1 MWDWIMSLGS
11 YPGESDAQR
20 GRRRIVVGYIIFSIP
35 PRLLF
40 ATIGLAEGRPAIAAV
55 DYVAALLP
63 AVALV
68 VLALRPHW
76 YVGIVNVLLG
86 LILIENIIPT
96 ILLGGLVESGLL
108 MAFGILAVIGAL
120 IALSRRA
127 AFWWFVAYVVVLIV
141 TTAVAES
148 AEPIYDVEWTSADI
162 ASALVGVTI
171 FLFAAMAYFVGQ
183 RDRFQQESDDLLH
196 NILPAEIAA
205 RLKSDSTMIA
215 DDYDAVSVLF
225 ADVVDFTPMSA
236 DMSPTELVGLLNSV
250 FSTFD
255 GIVEELGLEKIKTV
269 GDEYMV
275 AAGVPLAR
283 PDHAHVMAELALRIR
298 DHTDTHEFEGRRIRL
313 RIGINSG
320 PVTAGIVGTHKYA
333 YDLWGD
339 VVNTASR
346 MESEGIPDAIQIT
359 PATHELIRDAFVC
372 EPRGEVAV
380 KGKGTMMTYLLVSRA
395 PAS

>member
-1 MWDWIMSLGS
+1 MSLGS
-11 YPGESDAQR
+11 YPGESDVQR
-20 GRRRIVVGYIIFSIP
+20 GKRRIVVGYIIIGFF
-35 PRLLF
+35 PRMIAGAEALSAGSTWIAVGDFLAGLLPVV
-40 ATIGLAEGRPAIAAV
+40 ALAVLARWPHT
-55 DYVAALLP
+55 YVAVVNFLL
-63 AVALV
+63 AMILV
-68 VLALRPHW
+68 
-76 YVGIVNVLLG
+76 
-86 LILIENIIPT
+86 ENIIPT
-96 ILLGGLVESGLL
+96 VLYGGLLEAGLYLSWGLL
-108 MAFGILAVIGAL
+108 AIVGAL
-120 IALSRRA
+120 IALGRRA
-127 AFWWFVAYVVVLIV
+127 AYAWFAVYFVALFGTVALTEGIEPVYENDL
-141 TTAVAES
+141 TAT
-148 AEPIYDVEWTSADI
+148 DM
-162 ASALVGVTI
+162 ALDMIGLTI
-171 FLFAAMAYFVGQ
+171 FVLLAMSYFVGQ

-196 NILPAEIAA
+196 NILPAEIAT
-205 RLKSDSTMIA
+205 RLKADSAMIA

-298 DHTDTHEFEGRRIRL
+298 DHTDSHEFEGHRIRL

-346 MESEGIPDAIQIT
+346 MESEGIPDTIQIT
-359 PATHELIRDAFVC
+359 PATDALIRDAFVC
-372 EPRGEVAV
+372 EPRGEIAV
-380 KGKGTMMTYLLVSRA
+380 KGKGTMTTYLLVSRA